1 MKIKYIVDPEKEPY
15 AARAYRQAVGMLRVL
30 ECLDEDLRSGAKY
43 LNDEHAGKWRERLRE
58 LCLENNVTFDE

>member
-43 LNDEHAGKWRERLRE
+43 LNDEHAGKWRERLYE
-58 LCLENNVTFDE
+58 LAAEYGIEID